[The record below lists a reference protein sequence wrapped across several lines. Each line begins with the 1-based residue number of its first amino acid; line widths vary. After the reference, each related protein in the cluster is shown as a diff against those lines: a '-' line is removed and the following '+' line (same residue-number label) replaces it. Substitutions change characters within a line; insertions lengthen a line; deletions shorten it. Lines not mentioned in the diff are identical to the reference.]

1 MTPRSWFVRHNTRV
15 IDAAVSEMAE
25 VQGSTLDFVSLR
37 WQKPD
42 LARLVL
48 IVVPDPFPNLW
59 EESRDPYVE
68 D

>member
-1 MTPRSWFVRHNTRV
+1 MTPRSWFVRYDTRA

-37 WQKPD
+37 WQKPG

-48 IVVPDPFPNLW
+48 IAVPDPFPNLW